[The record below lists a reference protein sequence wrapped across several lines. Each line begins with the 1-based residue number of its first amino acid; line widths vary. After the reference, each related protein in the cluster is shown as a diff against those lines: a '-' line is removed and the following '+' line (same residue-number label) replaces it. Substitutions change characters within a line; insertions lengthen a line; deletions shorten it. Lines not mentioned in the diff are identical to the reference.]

1 MVRPTGSDGL
11 PYDVDMNFLTNRLL
25 RRFGPAGRV
34 ADVAIV
40 GGAAL
45 RFAQR
50 KGLVN
55 DEIARKLGAPDSSAG
70 ASLSIGE
77 MLLLAMALLRLIKHF
92 TSRQEERTIIEI

>member
-1 MVRPTGSDGL
+1 
-11 PYDVDMNFLTNRLL
+11 MNFLTNRLL

-45 RFAQR
+45 KFAQR

-55 DEIARKLGAPDSSAG
+55 EETARKFGATDSSAG

-77 MLLLAMALLRLIKHF
+77 MFLLGMALLRLVRHF
-92 TSRQEERTIIEI
+92 TSRREHITVIEV